1 MYKKISLALAQRSE
15 DGEEVT
21 KEFGFLACATTGFRY
36 RQLFGSELMG
46 DISGIM
52 GALAPAQIL
61 AISSATAENGNSALD
76 FSALTPEDLAAF
88 MAIAQSGKLDCVSK
102 MAYIMNKQAE
112 GANMRNLEMDDYLD
126 WLDQFESLEFLGHS
140 LDFIN
145 LYMANVRGSS
155 TLKKDPAPS
164 TVK

>member
-76 FSALTPEDLAAF
+76 FSALTSEDLAAF
-88 MAIAQSGKLDCVSK
+88 MTIAQSGKLDCVSK
-102 MAYIMNKQAE
+102 MAFIMNKQAE

-155 TLKKDPAPS
+155 TLKKDLAPS
-164 TVK
+164 TGK

>member
-1 MYKKISLALAQRSE
+1 MYKKISLALARRSE
-15 DGEEVT
+15 EGEEIT

-61 AISSATAENGNSALD
+61 AISRANAENGDRAFD
-76 FSALTPEDLAAF
+76 FSALSQEDLNAF

-102 MAYIMNKQAE
+102 MAFIMNKQAE

-140 LDFIN
+140 FEFIDI
-145 LYMANVRGSS
+145 YMANVQGSS
-155 TLKKDPAPS
+155 TLKKDLAPS
-164 TVK
+164 TGK